1 MPLAQGRWAAWL
13 TAFFVPLAI
22 AQPAAPSAERLALC
36 AACHGE
42 AGVSVLP
49 GTPSLAAQPGL
60 FVENQLV
67 LIREGVREVAPPMAE
82 ALKGMKDAEIRALA
96 RYYSA
101 LKPPAPAGNA
111 DTAMARRARDVAQKA
126 HCASCH
132 LPDYSGREQMP
143 RLAGQREDY
152 LLEAMRAY
160 RDYRRTGGD
169 TLMAAALYGIADADL
184 VALANYLAN
193 LP

>member
-1 MPLAQGRWAAWL
+1 MGLRIAGRWAAL
-13 TAFFVPLAI
+13 TALFIGSALA
-22 AQPAAPSAERLALC
+22 QAPQERLAQC

-42 AGVSVLP
+42 AGVSEIP
-49 GTPSLAAQPGL
+49 GTPSLAAQPAL

-82 ALKGMKDAEIRALA
+82 ALKGIKDAEIRKLASHFAAL
-96 RYYSA
+96 R
-101 LKPPAPAGNA
+101 PPPPAGNA
-111 DTAMARRARDVAQKA
+111 DAAMAQRAREVAQKA
-126 HCASCH
+126 HCGSCH

-143 RLAGQREDY
+143 RLAGQREEY

-160 RDYRRTGGD
+160 RDYQRSGGD
-169 TLMAAALYGIADADL
+169 TLMAASLYGIADADL
-184 VALANYLAN
+184 QALANYLAN

>member
-1 MPLAQGRWAAWL
+1 MRLCPAGRWAWL
-13 TAFFVPLAI
+13 TALFIGGAL
-22 AQPAAPSAERLALC
+22 AQPLPERLAQC
-36 AACHGE
+36 AACHGA
-42 AGVSVLP
+42 AGVSAIP
-49 GTPSLAAQPGL
+49 GTPSLAAQPSL
-60 FVENQLV
+60 FIENQLV
-67 LIREGVREVAPPMAE
+67 LIREGVREAAPPMAE
-82 ALKGMKDAEIRALA
+82 TLKGIKDAEIRMLASYFAAL
-96 RYYSA
+96 R
-101 LKPPAPAGNA
+101 PPPPAGNA
-111 DTAMARRARDVAQKA
+111 DAAMAQRAREVAQKA

-184 VALANYLAN
+184 QALANYLAN

>member
-1 MPLAQGRWAAWL
+1 
-13 TAFFVPLAI
+13 
-22 AQPAAPSAERLALC
+22 
-36 AACHGE
+36 
-42 AGVSVLP
+42 
-49 GTPSLAAQPGL
+49 
-60 FVENQLV
+60 
-67 LIREGVREVAPPMAE
+67 MAE
-82 ALKGMKDAEIRALA
+82 ALKGIKDAEIRTLASHYAAL
-96 RYYSA
+96 R
-101 LKPPAPAGNA
+101 PPAPAGNPDA
-111 DTAMARRARDVAQKA
+111 ALARRARDVAQKA

-143 RLAGQREDY
+143 RLAGQREEY

-184 VALANYLAN
+184 QALANYLAN